1 MDKLQW
7 KELILQWV
15 KGHEFVFIVSI
26 EGVADDNDFIL
37 SLSKDD
43 VLSLVIDRFKDT
55 DIFEGVMNVPYNI
68 DSEINS
74 NLALLAGKYPGKY
87 LEITLSTLENY
98 LKSWKYLYENFDEE
112 FFEDMRH
119 CYYKYFHDS
128 DYCYYELADLEGE
141 FDIWPVVEGEGT
153 VREIQYYV
161 VDCLVALRLH
171 VYDDMLLVHV
181 GEHNLDGG
189 VARKIEVKDMAKLK
203 SILGVN
209 NIEDVIDALMGKCQS
224 IDSPLDKDMFYQF
237 LKENGLEY
245 DEQVKGE
252 YVSYM
257 DADENLYSVCRPID
271 SSIEQDSKDESVLED
286 EINTSLLTLP
296 IVSYQEDT
304 LRFVVRTPEGTEA
317 IVPAVLFQQTQ
328 EFVNNL
334 PESLEC
340 YVMKD
345 GSIQQ
350 AKKQLLEQCFKKK
363 KGHATFI
370 VDTITDNKYQLL
382 DFYGFSHPY
391 ESDISHQW
399 KIGEEVEMIYDG
411 IEACDE
417 DNTAWLKIVEPY
429 VLEVAIR
436 TNAQMAY
443 NDESLQLPL
452 NLNAETYSLNTRVL
466 HTSLNS
472 G

>member
-26 EGVADDNDFIL
+26 EGVADDYDFIL

-119 CYYKYFHDS
+119 CYYKYFHNS
-128 DYCYYELADLEGE
+128 DYCYNELADFEGE
-141 FDIWPVVEGEGT
+141 FNMWPIVEGEGT
-153 VREIQYYV
+153 VRKIQYYV

-181 GEHNLDGG
+181 DDCNLDGG
-189 VARKIEVKDMAKLK
+189 DVRKIEVKDMAKLK

-209 NIEDVIDALMGKCQS
+209 NIEDVIDALMEECKT
-224 IDSPLDKDMFYQF
+224 IDSPLDKDVFYHF

-245 DEQVKGE
+245 DEQVIGE
-252 YVSYM
+252 YI
-257 DADENLYSVCRPID
+257 AE
-271 SSIEQDSKDESVLED
+271 
-286 EINTSLLTLP
+286 
-296 IVSYQEDT
+296 
-304 LRFVVRTPEGTEA
+304 
-317 IVPAVLFQQTQ
+317 
-328 EFVNNL
+328 
-334 PESLEC
+334 
-340 YVMKD
+340 
-345 GSIQQ
+345 
-350 AKKQLLEQCFKKK
+350 
-363 KGHATFI
+363 
-370 VDTITDNKYQLL
+370 
-382 DFYGFSHPY
+382 
-391 ESDISHQW
+391 
-399 KIGEEVEMIYDG
+399 YD
-411 IEACDE
+411 DE
-417 DNTAWLKIVEPY
+417 DNLICTYHPI
-429 VLEVAIR
+429 
-436 TNAQMAY
+436 
-443 NDESLQLPL
+443 
-452 NLNAETYSLNTRVL
+452 ETGN
-466 HTSLNS
+466 
-472 G
+472 